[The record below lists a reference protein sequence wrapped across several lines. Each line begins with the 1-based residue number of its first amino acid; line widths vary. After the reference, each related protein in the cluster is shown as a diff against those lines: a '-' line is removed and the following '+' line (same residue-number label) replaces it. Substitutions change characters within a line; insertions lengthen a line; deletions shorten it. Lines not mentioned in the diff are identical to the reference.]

1 MKVLVASIGSAGD
14 VHPFLAVALA
24 LRDRGH
30 AVSFATN
37 AYFAP
42 LLERVGL
49 PLLPVGTAEQFDR
62 ATAHP
67 GLWSQFRG
75 FGVLASIVR
84 YSTPAVYQ
92 HVEREAAGE
101 NGAVVAHPLAFGARV
116 AHETLGVPLVTLHLA
131 PSTLWSVEE
140 PPVLSRWV
148 GPVNQWPKPAKRL
161 AVALGDRLVDLA
173 LTPALNRFR
182 AELGLPAA
190 SHVGR
195 HWWHSP
201 QRVVGLFPDW
211 FAPPQPDWPAQAV
224 LTGFP
229 LYDEREVSQVPSDLE
244 AFLSEAEDAGDPPV
258 VFAPGSGNR
267 QARRFFAAA
276 VGACRRLGRRGL
288 LLTRYAEQLPS
299 RLPSGVRHASYAPFS
314 AVLPRSVALVHHG
327 GIGTAGQALAA
338 GLPQLVMPMTFDQP
352 DNAVRL
358 KRLGVARILL
368 PECFTDVRVA
378 RDLEVLLGSNGPA
391 LRAAEIAREFEGT
404 DPVARTCDLIEAVAR
419 KGPLQRPSEDV
430 SPVAN

>member
-1 MKVLVASIGSAGD
+1 MKVLVASVGSAGD
-14 VHPFLAVALA
+14 VHPFLGVALA

-30 AVSFATN
+30 SVSFATN
-37 AYFAP
+37 TYFAP
-42 LLERVGL
+42 LLERVGM

-62 ATAHP
+62 ATSHP

-92 HVEREAAGE
+92 HVKREAASGDRV
-101 NGAVVAHPLAFGARV
+101 VVAHPLAFGARL

-140 PPVLSRWV
+140 PPVPSRWV
-148 GPVNQWPKPAKRL
+148 GSVNHWPRPARRL
-161 AVALGDRLVDLA
+161 AMALGDRLVDLA
-173 LTPALNRFR
+173 LTPDLNRFR
-182 AELGLPAA
+182 AELGLPVVR
-190 SHVGR
+190 HVGR
-195 HWWHSP
+195 LWWHSP
-201 QRVVGLFPDW
+201 QRVIGLFPDW
-211 FAPPQPDWPAQAV
+211 FAAPQPDWPAQAV

-229 LYDEREVSQVPSDLE
+229 LYDEREVSRVPPGLD

-276 VGACRRLGRRGL
+276 ADACRRLGRRGL
-288 LLTRYAEQLPS
+288 LLTRYPEQLPS
-299 RLPSGVRHASYAPFS
+299 RLPGAVYHALYAPFS
-314 AVLPRSVALVHHG
+314 AVLPRSAALVHHG

-358 KRLGVARILL
+358 KRLGVARILG
-368 PECFTDVRVA
+368 PECFTGVRVA
-378 RDLEVLLGSNGPA
+378 RDLDLLLGSNGPA
-391 LRAAEIAREFEGT
+391 RRATEIARGFKGA
-404 DPVARTCDLIEAVAR
+404 DPVSRTCDLIEAVAR
-419 KGPLQRPSEDV
+419 QGRPKRDSDGA
-430 SPVAN
+430 SPTVA